1 MGEPDMD
8 DNAMLMALLAGGG
21 GGPGGMMGGPPP
33 MGGGPPPMGMGMDP
47 MMGMMGPGGM
57 PPMGGTGPGMGS
69 DPYGVPDP
77 FNTIIPGEPD
87 HVFDGLGTGDPQMGL
102 GEMIKLLMLAK
113 AGVGGGPT
121 SSGLTPDP
129 ASSATAGMDFSGGG
143 MGGLGGVY

>member
-1 MGEPDMD
+1 MNPDM
-8 DNAMLMALLAGGG
+8 
-21 GGPGGMMGGPPP
+21 GM
-33 MGGGPPPMGMGMDP
+33 
-47 MMGMMGPGGM
+47 
-57 PPMGGTGPGMGS
+57 
-69 DPYGVPDP
+69 DP